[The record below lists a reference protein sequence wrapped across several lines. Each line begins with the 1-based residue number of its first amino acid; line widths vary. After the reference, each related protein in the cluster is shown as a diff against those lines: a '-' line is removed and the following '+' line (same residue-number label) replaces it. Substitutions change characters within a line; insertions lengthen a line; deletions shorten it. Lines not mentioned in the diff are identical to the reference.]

1 MNQKNMVS
9 WLLLGTLFG
18 LSGCSVLYSPKPL
31 GSFGAAELVRPTNY
45 TRDLDNLPVPKL
57 VLPVAVYG
65 FKDQTGQYK
74 AQPDSSFST
83 AVSQGGTAMLIKAL
97 KDSGWFATVERE
109 NLQDIL
115 TERKI
120 VRAIEQPGDK
130 PGEDAK
136 VKLPT
141 LIGAGLVLEGSVIG
155 YDENVKSGGLGIKWL
170 GLSASDQYRADQ
182 VTVNLRAVDIGSG
195 LVMESVT
202 TTKTVYSA
210 QLDTGEYRYVNY
222 QSLLEVELGTS
233 LNEPGQIALQE
244 AIEAAVVNL
253 IVEGVADKKWQLKN
267 ETDKDSPL
275 MKKYRCQENE
285 HVEHIAVN
293 KGGAPEPVNAAPVG
307 AAAIV
312 PWSAATEE
320 TTPAPQKAAV
330 AAPAAPAPA
339 SKPTVSA
346 APVSSAPAGAGQ
358 SPVTPLALPGFG
370 RD

>member
-1 MNQKNMVS
+1 MAYFIWDVDKGKMDKSAFEGVS
-9 WLLLGTLFG
+9 TIIHLA
-18 LSGCSVLYSPKPL
+18 
-31 GSFGAAELVRPTNY
+31 GA
-45 TRDLDNLPVPKL
+45 
-57 VLPVAVYG
+57 
-65 FKDQTGQYK
+65 
-74 AQPDSSFST
+74 
-83 AVSQGGTAMLIKAL
+83 
-97 KDSGWFATVERE
+97 
-109 NLQDIL
+109 
-115 TERKI
+115 
-120 VRAIEQPGDK
+120 
-130 PGEDAK
+130 
-136 VKLPT
+136 
-141 LIGAGLVLEGSVIG
+141 
-155 YDENVKSGGLGIKWL
+155 
-170 GLSASDQYRADQ
+170 
-182 VTVNLRAVDIGSG
+182 
-195 LVMESVT
+195 
-202 TTKTVYSA
+202 
-210 QLDTGEYRYVNY
+210 
-222 QSLLEVELGTS
+222 
-233 LNEPGQIALQE
+233 
-244 AIEAAVVNL
+244 
-253 IVEGVADKKWQLKN
+253 GVADKKWQLKN